1 MSEAIS
7 EMMEGEFL
15 YSTID
20 DVIELES
27 KSYVSLW
34 KQRTYLKKGS
44 LLSKS
49 CQCALKLVNH
59 DQELQMVA
67 NNFGQYLAY
76 TQQVTYKNSNFNHI
90 YLLYVIYNDYFHFN
104 SYH

>member
-15 YSTID
+15 YSTIY
-20 DVIELES
+20 DVMKLES
-27 KSYVSLW
+27 KGYVSLW
-34 KQRTYLKKGS
+34 KQRTYLRKGS

-59 DQELQMVA
+59 DQELQTVA
-67 NNFGQYLAY
+67 NDFGQYLAY
-76 TQQVTYKNSNFNHI
+76 IQQVTHKSSNFNFTFI
-90 YLLYVIYNDYFHFN
+90 EYSIRYNI
-104 SYH
+104 